1 MIILTP
7 TSSLT
12 TPRQVLTGQCWKGQ
26 NYTQSVR
33 NNLCMKSDVLSR
45 EVDMLYKGTMAL
57 EMWCR
62 RVCEGYPGVEIK
74 NMDESWRDGLAFCA
88 ILHKYRPD
96 LIAWQECR
104 KGDTARN
111 CSLAFGIAESH
122 LAIPALLDTQ
132 DMLNTNRL
140 DRLSILTYLSEMYH
154 ALEGKK
160 KMRTQ
165 IRKESSLDS
174 GISSSSSSSGSS
186 SPARE
191 LQEITQTRR
200 RPESVDYYREE
211 SSITG
216 SATNHIVISN
226 RDTVKKTDE
235 GEIVNSRLESSS
247 LSSPEASI
255 QENSGGQDSVF
266 AVGFRKF
273 SNLAMSTQHTHR
285 TGGVNTRTIHTQTDK
300 RDTFIQTDTVST
312 QTDTDRT
319 QSDYHSIQTGK
330 SMVNL
335 HHPISEKMSKIQ
347 AYTISRD
354 GNWHKKRSSKETNR
368 RDWHYNTVT
377 QHSGTK
383 INAKQ
388 STITP
393 SIIVCDTP
401 LNTLV

>member
-1 MIILTP
+1 
-7 TSSLT
+7 
-12 TPRQVLTGQCWKGQ
+12 
-26 NYTQSVR
+26 
-33 NNLCMKSDVLSR
+33 MKSDVLSK

-88 ILHKYRPD
+88 ILHRYRPD

-191 LQEITQTRR
+191 LQEIPQTRR
-200 RPESVDYYREE
+200 KPECGDYYREE
-211 SSITG
+211 SSITC
-216 SATNHIVISN
+216 SATNHIVRN
-226 RDTVKKTDE
+226 KDTVKNSDE
-235 GEIVNSRLESSS
+235 GEIVNRRLESSS
-247 LSSPEASI
+247 LSSPEAII
-255 QENSGGQDSVF
+255 QEDSGDQDSVF

-285 TGGVNTRTIHTQTDK
+285 TGGINTQTHTRTIHTQTDK

-312 QTDTDRT
+312 QTDTVKT
-319 QSDYHSIQTGK
+319 QTDYHSIQTDK

-335 HHPISEKMSKIQ
+335 NQTISEKMSKIQ
-347 AYTISRD
+347 AYTIGRD
-354 GNWHKKRSSKETNR
+354 GNWHKKRNSKETTR

-393 SIIVCDTP
+393 SLVVCDTP